1 MCLIFAVMKK
11 SAKKIEL
18 SPAEIE
24 ALSRKL
30 EEKSL
35 ADEDYET
42 LQAMLEIILTLNDVV
57 RQKDVSIKRLLK
69 RIFGI
74 KTEKRSN
81 LLKGKDHSQ
90 DDASVSTED
99 EKEKNSDASQDPS
112 SSPSPPPDSPQDN
125 PQDADTAAET
135 PSRKGH
141 GRRAVDEF
149 TGAERK
155 RIKHPDLKSG
165 DNCPECL
172 TGRVYEQ
179 DPGLTLFFTGNAPV
193 AATVFECEKLRCNLC
208 GEIFTAE
215 IADGTISGQRDY
227 DASAKAVIPI
237 YKYGFGMPFNRLA
250 QLEEMVGIPLSAS
263 TLYEKSE
270 ALANT
275 IFPVY
280 RELIRQAAQAKLFH
294 NDDTTMPILSLMKEN
309 EDKSDKVRTGMF
321 TTGIVAVLEDD
332 TEIAL
337 FFTGRNH
344 AGENLDTL
352 QTQRDPDQGIPI
364 QMSDALSRN
373 ISEIFKRDV
382 GFCLSHARRR
392 FFDII
397 SIFPDECE
405 FVINQI
411 AQVYGNDKIS
421 KEKGMS
427 DNERLAY
434 HQKHSG
440 PVMQALHDW
449 MTEQFEQKQVEP
461 NSVLGGA
468 ISYLKK
474 HWEAFTLFLRVPGAP
489 LDNNICERALKRAIL
504 NRKNAMFY
512 KNEVG
517 AWIGDL
523 FMAIIHTC
531 SLNKINPMDYLVAL
545 QKYEEHMK
553 QNPEQW
559 MPWNYQE
566 TVSKIDG

>member
-1 MCLIFAVMKK
+1 MKK
-11 SAKKIEL
+11 NAKKIEL

-42 LQAMLEIILTLNDVV
+42 LQAMLEVILTLNDVV
-57 RQKDVSIKRLLK
+57 RQKDVSIKRLLQ
-69 RIFGI
+69 RIFGV

-81 LLKGKDHSQ
+81 LFKDKDNPQ
-90 DDASVSTED
+90 DEASASTGD
-99 EKEKNSDASQDPS
+99 ETEKNSDSSQDPPCCS
-112 SSPSPPPDSPQDN
+112 SLLPDSPQDK
-125 PQDADTAAET
+125 PQDEDAAQA
-135 PSRKGH
+135 SLRKGH
-141 GRRAVDEF
+141 GRHRVDDF

-155 RIKHPDLKSG
+155 QIKHPDLKNG
-165 DNCPECL
+165 DSCPECL

-179 DPGLTLFFTGNAPV
+179 DPGLTLFFTGNAPI
-193 AATVFECEKLRCNLC
+193 AATIFECEKLRCNLC
-208 GEIFTAE
+208 GKIFTAE

-227 DASAKAVIPI
+227 DASANAVIPV
-237 YKYGFGMPFNRLA
+237 YKYGFGMPFYRLA
-250 QLEEMVGIPLSAS
+250 QLEDIVGIPLAAS
-263 TLYEKSE
+263 TLWEKTE
-270 ALANT
+270 ALGNT

-280 RELIRQAAQAKLFH
+280 RELIHQAAQAKLFH
-294 NDDTTMPILSLMKEN
+294 NDDTSMPILSLMKEN
-309 EDKSDKVRTGMF
+309 EDKTDKERTGMF
-321 TTGIVAVLEDD
+321 TTAIVAVMEDG

-337 FFTGRNH
+337 FFSGRNH

-352 QTQRDPDQGIPI
+352 QAKRDTDQGIPI
-364 QMSDALSRN
+364 QMCDALDRN
-373 ISEIFKRDV
+373 TSTIFNRYI
-382 GFCLSHARRR
+382 GYCLSHGRRR
-392 FFDII
+392 FADII
-397 SIFPDECE
+397 SIFPDECKY
-405 FVINQI
+405 VIDQL
-411 AQVYGNDKIS
+411 ADVYRNDKIT

-427 DNERLAY
+427 DNERLVY

-440 PVMQALHDW
+440 SVMQDLHEW
-449 MTEQFEQKQVEP
+449 ITRQIEQKQVEP

-468 ISYLKK
+468 IGYIDKYWDEL
-474 HWEAFTLFLRVPGAP
+474 TLFLKVPGAP

-523 FMAIIHTC
+523 FMGIIHTC
-531 SLNKINPMDYLVAL
+531 SLNKVNPMDYLVTL

-553 QNPEQW
+553 QNTEQW

-566 TVSKIDG
+566 TVSNIDGYPTII